1 MITQT
6 CSFIVV
12 IYYTQLLNM
21 KNVIFFIG
29 SLQAGG
35 TEAKL
40 ARNFLPLLKG
50 RGKMNPKLLLL
61 KETGAFLEVLPEEIE
76 KFSLREEAGTN
87 IIRIIPRFRDALRR
101 LNADVVISCMWY
113 PAIVSFLAR
122 KLHFVHF
129 RRVIHDTVNMTE
141 YIEDHF
147 ETEKYRSLK
156 TYLTKKAY
164 RNAEAMIVV
173 SQGEKKD
180 LIDNF
185 KMPEERI
192 HVVYN
197 PVNSEMISKMSS
209 EEINLKI
216 NKPVIVTAGRLVYQ
230 KGFDILLRAFRKA
243 RNIIESKLLILG
255 AGEKEKELMS
265 LCTSLKLQ
273 EDVMF
278 LGFQENPFKFMKEAS
293 VFCLASRYEGL
304 GNVILEAMA
313 LGVPV
318 IATDCRS
325 GPGEILGEGKYGI
338 LVPVENPD
346 AIAEAIIKVLSDS
359 QLRERLADLSL
370 KRAEDFSVEKAL
382 SLWEDIVL
390 TG

>member
-1 MITQT
+1 
-6 CSFIVV
+6 
-12 IYYTQLLNM
+12 M

-129 RRVIHDTVNMTE
+129 RHVIHDTVNMTE